1 MCRLKA
7 CSGRSELTALTPAAE
22 RRFML
27 LSCLH
32 PKIVPH
38 DLYFSVLLLY
48 RHIQPRYCI
57 SADNTAKSTLCK
69 VKVRFSLNPYLMGS
83 WKPSCQL
90 NWVQPR
96 SHNCSNWKKIMTLN
110 GWSNNRPSKTPVP
123 PLTDIILLDSFVL
136 SNLQPATWVQLPA
149 QEQLHARLHSL
160 GSAEYSHYNS
170 TLKTDCFLTGRRTDC
185 KCEGEKK
192 VLLVATVTDCRC

>member
-1 MCRLKA
+1 MIFIFLFYFCTDTFSLAFFYQCRQY
-7 CSGRSELTALTPAAE
+7 GW
-22 RRFML
+22 
-27 LSCLH
+27 
-32 PKIVPH
+32 
-38 DLYFSVLLLY
+38 
-48 RHIQPRYCI
+48 
-57 SADNTAKSTLCK
+57 NKSTLCK
-69 VKVRFSLNPYLMGS
+69 VKVRFSLNLYLMGS

-110 GWSNNRPSKTPVP
+110 GWSDNRPSKTPVP

-160 GSAEYSHYNS
+160 GSAEYSHYNP
-170 TLKTDCFLTGRRTDC
+170 TLKTDCFWTGRRTDC
-185 KCEGEKK
+185 KCEGKK
-192 VLLVATVTDCRC
+192 KSFACTHGNWLQTLDKV